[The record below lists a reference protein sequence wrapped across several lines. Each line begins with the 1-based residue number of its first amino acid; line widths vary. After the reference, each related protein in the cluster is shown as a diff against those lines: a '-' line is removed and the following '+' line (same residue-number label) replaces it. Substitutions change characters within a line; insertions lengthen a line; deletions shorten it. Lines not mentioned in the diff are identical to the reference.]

1 MGELERRQCNSVTGS
16 ACSTSDLKRQV
27 RLGPNK
33 RFELENWRNKQGRDK
48 NLEHLSQVYSVN
60 IRLYADQ
67 TLLVFVIGGRYSSL
81 ITAGL
86 RCLRQVFRGSL
97 WLVDGLQQVLC
108 VVAGLL
114 RVFLIASGFLTKS
127 DH

>member
-48 NLEHLSQVYSVN
+48 NHENLTQVYSAK

-67 TLLVFVIGGRYSSL
+67 TLLVFVVGGRSSSMMRR
-81 ITAGL
+81 IFDVSNKSFAGL
-86 RCLRQVFRGSL
+86 GGWSLASLVGCWWVF
-97 WLVDGLQQVLC
+97 
-108 VVAGLL
+108 VVGG
-114 RVFLIASGFLTKS
+114 GF
-127 DH
+127 